1 MSTRIQPIT
10 AESRQSLWPLVLPPS
25 LWLAHFLISYGVL
38 AVWCGT
44 LGPIASLGSLSVG
57 FGIVTAFV
65 LIAIAA
71 AGKKGWT
78 RYRHTGDDS
87 SAVPSHHKDTP
98 EDRHRFLGLATVLLA
113 ALSAVATLYV
123 VMAVAVLGNCG

>member
-1 MSTRIQPIT
+1 MPG
-10 AESRQSLWPLVLPPS
+10 PS
-25 LWLAHFLISYGVL
+25 
-38 AVWCGT
+38 
-44 LGPIASLGSLSVG
+44 ASLGSLGVG

-65 LIAIAA
+65 LVVIAA

-78 RYRHTGDDS
+78 RYRHAGDDS
-87 SAVPSHHKDTP
+87 STVPSHHKDTP

-123 VMAVAVLGNCG
+123 AMAVAILGNCG